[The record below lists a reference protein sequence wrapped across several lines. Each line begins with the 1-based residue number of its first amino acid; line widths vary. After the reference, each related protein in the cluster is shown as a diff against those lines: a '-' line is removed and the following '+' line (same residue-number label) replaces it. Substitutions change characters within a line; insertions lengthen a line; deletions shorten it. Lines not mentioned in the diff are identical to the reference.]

1 MREGQCGMGKGGGCA
16 WTAVDALV
24 EMVAAAHKE
33 RRGKAQQAHTWV
45 RVDGLPGAPG
55 CCSCLA
61 ALCGE
66 AVGVRTSSLP
76 TTLKEAVG
84 GSGSGAVVAATA
96 TAADKG

>member
-1 MREGQCGMGKGGGCA
+1 MGKGGCA
-16 WTAVDALV
+16 WPAVDALTA
-24 EMVAAAHKE
+24 MVAAAHKE

-55 CCSCLA
+55 CCACLA

-76 TTLKEAVG
+76 TTLKEAEG
-84 GSGSGAVVAATA
+84 GSGTIGAVVAATA
-96 TAADKG
+96 TVADKG